1 MNSTDTLILEEKT
14 RMSQSLLWDFQRQYY
29 YKQGPQAFANQVP
42 FYVTCNPF
50 IANVYAELIFSF
62 IRDWIKQHPQS
73 VQSPFYVLEL
83 GAGSGRFSFYTIKRL
98 CELLDEAGM
107 KSIALKYVMSDFSRN
122 SLDFWLN
129 HPALTPYVQRG
140 VLDFVL
146 FDIEKDK
153 DIPLRKDNSDPL
165 TNPLVVIANYIFDT
179 IMQDCFYVE
188 NKQLHESLLTVTTR
202 KSNTQDGRV
211 LDMEKVNVN
220 YTNHRIGDNYYNN
233 ADIDGVLMSY
243 KEIINKRP
251 FTFPV
256 FALQLLQKLMAL
268 SQNRIFLISADKSY
282 CTVDELMTSN
292 YPQFV
297 FHGSFSMTVNMH
309 AIALFFE
316 RLGGGAFFQSPRKG
330 IKTSVCYSGFSLN
343 EMPETRRALAEHIEG
358 FSAADYF
365 TMQFQIGEVCD
376 RLSVQTLLSCV
387 NLSRWDP
394 HLFKKLYRAIHD
406 KLKTADQT
414 TADYLRLNI

>member
-1 MNSTDTLILEEKT
+1 
-14 RMSQSLLWDFQRQYY
+14 MSQSLLWDFQRQYY

-297 FHGSFSMTVNMH
+297 
-309 AIALFFE
+309 
-316 RLGGGAFFQSPRKG
+316 
-330 IKTSVCYSGFSLN
+330 
-343 EMPETRRALAEHIEG
+343 
-358 FSAADYF
+358 
-365 TMQFQIGEVCD
+365 
-376 RLSVQTLLSCV
+376 
-387 NLSRWDP
+387 SR
-394 HLFKKLYRAIHD
+394 
-406 KLKTADQT
+406 
-414 TADYLRLNI
+414 